1 MQTLAPIINHQMD
14 IGLGNL
20 SYLIWVDYFN
30 LVQLVVLMCAMGQT
44 MILHRYEQ
52 NSEFVSLFDKAS
64 R

>member
-1 MQTLAPIINHQMD
+1 MD

-44 MILHRYEQ
+44 MVLHRYEQ